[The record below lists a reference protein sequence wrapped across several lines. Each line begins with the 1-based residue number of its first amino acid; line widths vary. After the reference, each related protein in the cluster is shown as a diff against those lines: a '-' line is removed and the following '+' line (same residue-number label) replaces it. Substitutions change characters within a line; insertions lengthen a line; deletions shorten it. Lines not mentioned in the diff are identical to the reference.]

1 MRAHGKVRV
10 GIAAL
15 IFALGA
21 CGAEIG
27 DSCGTNLDCN
37 PEATGRICDRS
48 LPGGYC
54 TIEGCDEGTCPEDS
68 LCVRFFP
75 VSGLTHTC
83 ESDCGPGEEPP
94 CCAPDEVCL
103 SDGLCALRLG
113 ERRYCMRACGQ
124 DYQCRDDYECRY
136 TGVAGA
142 EAAQAPDDPEAFDPD
157 RVDRF
162 CGPPL
167 VQ

>member
-1 MRAHGKVRV
+1 LKRPGIVRT
-10 GIAAL
+10 GIVAAL
-15 IFALGA
+15 LALGA

-27 DSCGTNLDCN
+27 DSCDTNVDCS
-37 PEATGRICDRS
+37 PEDRTRICDRS

-75 VSGLTHTC
+75 VNGLVRTC
-83 ESDCGPGEEPP
+83 ESG
-94 CCAPDEVCL
+94 CAPDEVCL
-103 SDGLCALRLG
+103 SDGLCALRLR

-124 DYQCRDDYECRY
+124 DYQCRDGYECRQ
-136 TGVAGA
+136 TGMAGA
-142 EAAQAPDDPEAFDPD
+142 EVAQAPDDPEAFDPD

-167 VQ
+167 VR